1 MQHWGCGSGILFSIT
16 SVFLQNIIFIPGILA
31 LAVSG
36 MKLYKSIVKDKR
48 KENIKLEITRH
59 TIFCALILLMLE
71 VSAFVEVYVSTSL
84 LQMCAK
90 YM

>member
-1 MQHWGCGSGILFSIT
+1 MVCGSGILFTIT
-16 SVFLQNIIFIPGILA
+16 SVLFQNILFIPCILA

-59 TIFCALILLMLE
+59 TFFSVLILTILEASALI
-71 VSAFVEVYVSTSL
+71 EVYVSTNL